1 MTIYKRGSIYWYKFM
16 WKVELIRES
25 TKQSNDKIA
34 RKIEAAHRTR
44 LAEGMV
50 GIREKKPFPTLGQ
63 FINERIEP
71 WAKQKTKWTWF
82 HSGIRPLLEFKP
94 IAAMK
99 LDEITGEHI
108 DGYAGHRLAD
118 GLQPPTVNRELRVLR
133 RILRLAVK
141 WRELVIAPQVEMCG
155 E

>member
-1 MTIYKRGSIYWYKFM
+1 MTLYKRNGKNWWYKFQFQGQ
-16 WKVELIRES
+16 LIRES

-50 GIREKKPFPTLGQ
+50 GIREKKPSPTLGQ
-63 FINERIEP
+63 FINQRIEP
-71 WAKQKTKWTWF
+71 WAKQKNKWTWF

-108 DGYAGHRLAD
+108 DGYAGHRQAA
-118 GLQPPTVNRELRVLR
+118 GLQPST
-133 RILRLAVK
+133 
-141 WRELVIAPQVEMCG
+141 
-155 E
+155 